1 MGTILAISS
10 QVARGHV
17 GLGAIVPALQAL
29 GHEVIALP
37 TVMLSNHPGHGK
49 VAGQRVDPA
58 LLAEM
63 LGTLDGHGWLAS
75 VDAVISGYLPTPAHV
90 AVVADA
96 VARVRAQRTSAL
108 FFCDPVIGD
117 DPKGVYIGE
126 DAARS
131 LAGELVPMAD
141 YIFPN
146 RFELAWLSG
155 LPVRDLAEARIAA
168 GVLDAKWTIATS
180 IPDGPAALA
189 TVAIGVDQGWLMSV
203 ARQDG
208 VPNGTGDLLG
218 GLFAGE
224 IVNGQAVER
233 ALGAA
238 VAGVEEVL
246 KASLGRDEL
255 QLIAKKPSIS
265 GDISARGAA
274 APWPLPSSAS

>member
-1 MGTILAISS
+1 M
-10 QVARGHV
+10 ARGHV

-189 TVAIGVDQGWLMSV
+189 TVAIGMDQAWLMSV

-224 IVNGQAVER
+224 IVNGQPVAR